1 MTTLTVTDVPEQD
14 RFEVRDAEGALL
26 GFAEYRRSP
35 GVVVFTHT
43 EVDAPREGR
52 GIGSTLVREAL
63 DAVRAAGDRV
73 VPQCPFVRRLIDE
86 HPEYADLVADD
97 STRPT
102 R

>member
-14 RFEVRDAEGALL
+14 RFEVRDPDGALL

-73 VPQCPFVRRLIDE
+73 VPQCPFVRRFVDE
-86 HPEYADLVADD
+86 HPEYAGLLADEQAD
-97 STRPT
+97 PAR
-102 R
+102 

>member
-14 RFEVRDAEGALL
+14 RFEVRDGDGALL

-35 GVVVFTHT
+35 GVVVLTHT
-43 EVDAPREGR
+43 EVDAPREGH

-73 VPQCPFVRRLIDE
+73 VPQCPFVRRFVDE

-97 STRPT
+97 RTESTR
-102 R
+102 

>member
-14 RFEVRDAEGALL
+14 RFEVRDADGALL

-43 EVDAPREGR
+43 EVDTPREGH

-73 VPQCPFVRRLIDE
+73 VPQCPFVRKFVDE
-86 HPEYADLVADD
+86 HPGYADLLADERVD
-97 STRPT
+97 PGR
-102 R
+102 